1 MDLWREVLCFT
12 VDAVLFSLSYGQY
25 RYINNTVNKI
35 KTAQFIGLNPD
46 PKNLPEKDRKSV
58 LVQGT
63 VQTLGETLP
72 SFSAPNVR
80 GVYQKVTFVE
90 HAISKNSTGFWSDR
104 RHVIQEIVNSVPFTL
119 RKGNY
124 SIEILDAKSAYF
136 LDLDVVATKFE
147 PTNPTLLDG
156 LVGFFSGIR
165 KRGLEVTE
173 EMLKEGTLI
182 TGFGEIDKLSNSQ
195 LTLSPPSDG
204 SAYILTSMPISSL
217 IKQLNSQKKT
227 FKWLSLLFGTF
238 GLMLGTYLIRRGWI
252 SYKKKMEK
260 NEIRRRLEEMRRERR
275 RQNRSTDEAPGAQP
289 CVVCRVNPIEII
301 LLPCGHFCLCEDCS
315 VQLQDLCPMCR
326 AEIVEMR
333 PVFM

>member
-25 RYINNTVNKI
+25 RYLNNTTNKI
-35 KTAQFIGLNPD
+35 KTAQFIGINPD

-104 RHVIQEIVNSVPFTL
+104 KHVIQEIVNAVPFTL
-119 RKGNY
+119 KKGNY
-124 SIEILDAKSAYF
+124 IVEILDAKNAFF
-136 LDLDVVATKFE
+136 LDLDVVATKYE

-173 EMLKEGTLI
+173 EMLKEGTV
-182 TGFGEIDKLSNSQ
+182 
-195 LTLSPPSDG
+195 LTE
-204 SAYILTSMPISSL
+204 
-217 IKQLNSQKKT
+217 T

-238 GLMLGTYLIRRGWI
+238 GLVLGALLVRRGWI
-252 SYKKKMEK
+252 SYKKKLES
-260 NEIRRRLEEMRRERR
+260 EERRRRLEEMRRERR
-275 RQNRSTDEAPGAQP
+275 RINRNHEDVPDDQQ
-289 CVVCRVNPIEII
+289 CVVCRDNRKEII

-315 VQLQDLCPMCR
+315 RMCNDLCPMCR
-326 AEIVEMR
+326 AVIQAMQ